1 MYLLWYYMM
10 DILNHPLTVFGNI
23 ENTLWFSEPFSCGAG
38 YGNFGSGWFFLKG
51 IQDLEAVGVRNGWQ
65 SNLRLFFL
73 VRLARAC
80 KGGGVH
86 AAKRYERNVFECNSN
101 NKINV
106 DQSCWERLCRHFG
119 QKIVYHLLS
128 NGWYF
133 YIMYAAEDSVLI
145 NCLIIQDYEIIMNL
159 FKIKNRWENYL
170 VIDLMHMFFETV
182 FLQNVHKPL
191 RIDK

>member
-1 MYLLWYYMM
+1 MYLLWDYMM
-10 DILNHPLTVFGNI
+10 DILTHPLTVFGSI

-51 IQDLEAVGVRNGWQ
+51 ILDLEAVGVRNGWQ

-73 VRLARAC
+73 VSLQRGT
-80 KGGGVH
+80 K
-86 AAKRYERNVFECNSN
+86 EMFSNVT
-101 NKINV
+101 KTTNV

-133 YIMYAAEDSVLI
+133 YIMFAAEDSVLI

-159 FKIKNRWENYL
+159 F
-170 VIDLMHMFFETV
+170 
-182 FLQNVHKPL
+182 
-191 RIDK
+191 

>member
-1 MYLLWYYMM
+1 MYLLWDYMM
-10 DILNHPLTVFGNI
+10 DILTHPLTVFGSI

-51 IQDLEAVGVRNGWQ
+51 ILDLEAVGVRNGWQ

-73 VRLARAC
+73 VSLQRGT
-80 KGGGVH
+80 K
-86 AAKRYERNVFECNSN
+86 EMFSNVT
-101 NKINV
+101 KTTNV

-119 QKIVYHLLS
+119 QKNVYHLLS

-133 YIMYAAEDSVLI
+133 YILYAAEDSVLI

-159 FKIKNRWENYL
+159 F
-170 VIDLMHMFFETV
+170 
-182 FLQNVHKPL
+182 
-191 RIDK
+191 

>member
-1 MYLLWYYMM
+1 MYLLWDYMM
-10 DILNHPLTVFGNI
+10 DSLNHPLTVFGNI

-51 IQDLEAVGVRNGWQ
+51 ILDLEAVGVRNGWQ

-133 YIMYAAEDSVLI
+133 YIMFAAEDSVLI

-159 FKIKNRWENYL
+159 F
-170 VIDLMHMFFETV
+170 
-182 FLQNVHKPL
+182 
-191 RIDK
+191 

>member
-1 MYLLWYYMM
+1 MYLLWDYMM

-51 IQDLEAVGVRNGWQ
+51 ILDLEAVGVRNGWQ

-80 KGGGVH
+80 KGGGGVH

-159 FKIKNRWENYL
+159 F
-170 VIDLMHMFFETV
+170 
-182 FLQNVHKPL
+182 
-191 RIDK
+191 

>member
-1 MYLLWYYMM
+1 MYLLWDYMM

-51 IQDLEAVGVRNGWQ
+51 ILDLEAVGVRNGWQ

-80 KGGGVH
+80 RGGGVH
-86 AAKRYERNVFECNSN
+86 AVKRYERNVFECNSN

-159 FKIKNRWENYL
+159 F
-170 VIDLMHMFFETV
+170 
-182 FLQNVHKPL
+182 
-191 RIDK
+191 